1 MICKGIEAMNDLHR
15 ITDLVGRIFHNIWSY
30 ELVTVSG
37 NHIRTSNIT
46 LAVILFLMGFRY
58 SKNFRGYITNYV
70 KVKLNTDK
78 DAANALEKLI
88 LYVSLCLYVVTIL
101 EIANIPLSTF
111 AFVGGALAIGIGLG
125 AQTLIGNFISSL
137 IIMVEKPMK
146 IGDIVEIEG
155 VTGTVSSVGARC
167 VILKTLSNV
176 EVLVPNSKL
185 MQNTLINWTLS
196 DNHIKFQIEIYVYRE
211 QQNDPEQNTEFDPR
225 EFADK
230 IYKIASQLKFISHGH
245 NPEIYLT
252 EINDEKFGYVL
263 NFYCNLEEIQ
273 NPKAI
278 KNAFNLAIYDNFK
291 NHKIVVYYPK
301 TVNVKPSSDHGDKG
315 DK

>member
-1 MICKGIEAMNDLHR
+1 MDDLHSVTEL
-15 ITDLVGRIFHNIWSY
+15 IGKIFHSIWTY
-30 ELVTVSG
+30 DLVTVSG

-46 LAVILFLMGFRY
+46 LAVILFLIGLRY
-58 SKNFRGYITNYV
+58 SKRFRSSITNYV
-70 KVKLNTDK
+70 KTKLNSDK

-88 LYVSLCLYVVTIL
+88 LYVSLCLYVITIL
-101 EIANIPLSTF
+101 EIANVPLSTF

-211 QQNDPEQNTEFDPR
+211 AADVENEKFDPR
-225 EFADK
+225 KFASK
-230 IYKIASQLKFISHGH
+230 IYNIASELKFIPKGH
-245 NPEIYLT
+245 KPEVYLT
-252 EINDEKFGYVL
+252 EIDNDKFSYVL
-263 NFYCNLEEIQ
+263 NFYCNLEEVQ

-278 KNAFNLAIYDNFK
+278 KNAFNLAMYDNFK
-291 NHKIVVYYPK
+291 DYKIVVSYPK
-301 TVNVKPSSDHGDKG
+301 TVNVKPSADHGDK
-315 DK
+315 